1 MWPISDRF
9 AEALT
14 RDHRVVAK
22 AEILE
27 GEQVLYDFAT
37 GDGILVDGE
46 VTCSRSAVQRTASC
60 TIVDKTGD
68 LTPRDVRDLLVPG
81 GRQVRLWRGIMFN
94 DLLASGE
101 PDIEYVPVGTFRF
114 TQSTVTYPTIKLE
127 AAYDRSWIVSGEKT
141 PFVLSIT
148 QNTNIIDTITQLV
161 GTAYY
166 GVPMNLP
173 LTNEQVNGMV
183 FDAEADPWEI
193 CQTLAANIG
202 QRLFFDPMGVLVMR
216 PEPNDLDVAVWNFDD
231 ADPGNLGLPSVNR
244 TWTGDGYNGV
254 IVTAENS
261 DLAAPLFAVA
271 VDSDPNSPT
280 QWGGPFGKRYAP
292 FIKDET
298 IASQAQAQLRAQK
311 ELQAVLGFLEAVTI
325 PSIVNPALEIGD
337 VVRVAY
343 SRADITDNPPIPE
356 QYCIVDGF
364 GVPLRASGNQ
374 TLSTRARRTVPVPT

>member
-1 MWPISDRF
+1 VWPISDRF

-14 RDHRVVAK
+14 KDHRVVAK

-27 GEQVLYDFAT
+27 GEQVLYDFST
-37 GDGILVDGE
+37 GDGILVDGS
-46 VTCSRSAVQRTASC
+46 VTCSRSAVQRTGEV
-60 TIVDKTGD
+60 TIVDRTGD

-114 TQSTVTYPTIKLE
+114 TQSTVTYPTIRLE
-127 AAYDRSWIVSGEKT
+127 AAYDRSWIISGEKT
-141 PFVLSIT
+141 PFVLAI
-148 QNTNIIDTITQLV
+148 QRNTNIIDTITQLV

-183 FDAEADPWEI
+183 FDAESDPWEI

-202 QRLFFDPMGVLVMR
+202 QRLYFDPMGVLVMR
-216 PEPNDLDVAVWNFDD
+216 PEPNDIDPAVWSFDD
-231 ADPGNLGLPSVNR
+231 AESGNLGLPSVNR

-261 DLAAPLFAVA
+261 DLPAPLFAIA

-311 ELQAVLGFLEAVTI
+311 ELQANLGFLESVTI
-325 PSIVNPALEIGD
+325 PSIVNPALEVGD
-337 VVRVAY
+337 VVRVSYA
-343 SRADITDNPPIPE
+343 RADITTNPPIPE

-364 GVPLRASGNQ
+364 GVPLRAAGSQ
-374 TLSTRARRTVPVPT
+374 TLSTRARRTVPVPS